1 MVGGLLLVRSLQL
14 KKDME
19 SDAKK
24 SEAFK
29 PYNIVPL
36 EAHGVVNDL
45 LNLPE
50 VCKLSNVYFLM
61 SAFHMSGFLAF
72 FKIQVLFWL

>member
-1 MVGGLLLVRSLQL
+1 MDAWSLITLCSLQL

-29 PYNIVPL
+29 PYNIIPL
-36 EAHGVVNDL
+36 EAHGVADDL
-45 LNLPE
+45 LNFYE
-50 VCKLSNVYFLM
+50 VCTLFNFYRVLILLSEFL
-61 SAFHMSGFLAF
+61 
-72 FKIQVLFWL
+72 